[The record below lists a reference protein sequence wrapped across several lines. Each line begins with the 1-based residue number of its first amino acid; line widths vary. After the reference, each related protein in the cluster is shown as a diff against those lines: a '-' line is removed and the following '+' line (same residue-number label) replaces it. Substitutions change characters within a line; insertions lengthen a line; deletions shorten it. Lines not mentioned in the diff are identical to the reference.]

1 MKINL
6 IANNTQEKR
15 ILTYLEENA
24 NETLIDK
31 INNGTSIEKDGNILT
46 NKKTLESFMKY
57 ACKEAQKLAENGAR
71 SICINDDTVYGW
83 AIHYFEEE
91 SIEGT
96 LYTETGEEYKHIQ
109 KPETTAETKIT
120 SKPKSQTVKEK
131 SGQLSFFDLLE
142 NTSETTES
150 VEDIEIEPE
159 INDTHNENIEI
170 EEKQPQCK
178 AFYQEYTEAEKQ
190 YPNHTIVQRLGDFY
204 EVFGEKAIQIANL
217 VELTLT
223 SKDCGTNERQ
233 PMIGF
238 PYHAAD
244 NYFEKI
250 LRFMPIAIIE
260 NEKITIRNK
269 INDSETTITTQN
281 SSIETNK
288 PKTLMEHYEE
298 MCKAYPDFIVAI
310 QHKNLYRIYGKNAKI
325 LSNEFYFTLLKENG
339 YEYISFPKRQH
350 FISIITQTHNLAIGS
365 CLEDIE
371 FYIENNK
378 EGRIQCL

>member
-1 MKINL
+1 MKLNL
-6 IANNTQEKR
+6 IANNAQEER

-24 NETLIDK
+24 SETLINK
-31 INNGTSIEKDGNILT
+31 INNGTSIEKDDQILT
-46 NKKTLESFMKY
+46 NKKNLDSFMKY
-57 ACKEAQKLAENGAR
+57 ACDEAKKLAENGAR
-71 SICINDDTVYGW
+71 SICINDETVYGW
-83 AIHYFEEE
+83 AIHYFDEE

-96 LYTETGEEYKHIQ
+96 LYTETGEEYKPVP
-109 KPETTAETKIT
+109 KPKTTTETKTI
-120 SKPKSQTVKEK
+120 SKPKAQTAKEK
-131 SGQLSFFDLLE
+131 SGQVSFFDLLE
-142 NTSETTES
+142 NNSETTDSE
-150 VEDIEIEPE
+150 ENTKNEPE

-170 EEKQPQCK
+170 EEKQQQCK
-178 AFYQEYTEAEKQ
+178 TFYQEYTETEKQ
-190 YPNHTIVQRLGDFY
+190 YPNHTIIQRLGDFY

-217 VELTLT
+217 IELTLT

-260 NEKITIRNK
+260 NGKITVRNK
-269 INDSETTITTQN
+269 TNDSETTITTQN
-281 SSIETNK
+281 SSVETNK

-310 QHKNLYRIYGKNAKI
+310 QYKNLYRIYGKNAKI

-339 YEYISFPKRQH
+339 DEYISFPKRQH

-371 FYIENNK
+371 FYIVNNK